1 MILDEYLEFL
11 HELLP
16 GGKCRK
22 ATALYRR
29 RLSQM
34 QRLNIDARMSCDK
47 LKNNPLASRGGYKQC
62 MDSLKLR
69 IAVAKGRAKNER
81 LRMQKYCK
89 KSVGAQ
95 LAGTKDAPEITPEE
109 NV

>member
-1 MILDEYLEFL
+1 MILDEYLQYL

-16 GGKCRK
+16 GSKCRK
-22 ATALYRR
+22 ATELYRT
-29 RLSQM
+29 RLAQM
-34 QRLNIDARMSCDK
+34 QRLSIDARMACEK
-47 LKNNPLASRGGYKQC
+47 LKNNPLASRSGYKEC

-69 IAVAKGRAKNER
+69 AGAAKGRAKNER

-95 LAGTKDAPEITPEE
+95 LAGTKDAPEISSEE
-109 NV
+109 DV